1 MIRLINFAFII
12 IFLNISISRAEI
24 IKKIEITGNNRFS
37 EETIKVYGDIKIN
50 KDYSERELDQIL
62 NNLYSTE
69 FFEDIKINL
78 KNNTLKISLREYPVV
93 NQLILV
99 GEPSKRFRNEIIKI
113 LKTKQNKSFIK
124 SNLSKDI
131 ETIKNLY
138 SSNGYNKSVVEVK
151 AKNIDE
157 NNIDLVIELD
167 KGNITKI
174 SSINFIGDKKI
185 RDRRLRDVIASEENN
200 FWKVISR
207 NTNFSER
214 LVQLD
219 IRLLTNYYKSQGY
232 YDVKITSNSA
242 QFNEKGNIDLIYS
255 IDAGER
261 FIINKI
267 STNADSVFNQN
278 LFFPLKKTFNKYIGD
293 YYSPFSIK
301 QIWII

>member
-62 NNLYSTE
+62 NNLYNTE

-78 KNNTLKISLREYPVV
+78 KNNTLKISLKEYPVV

-185 RDRRLRDVIASEENN
+185 IYRRLRDLIASE
-200 FWKVISR
+200 
-207 NTNFSER
+207 
-214 LVQLD
+214 
-219 IRLLTNYYKSQGY
+219 
-232 YDVKITSNSA
+232 
-242 QFNEKGNIDLIYS
+242 
-255 IDAGER
+255 
-261 FIINKI
+261 
-267 STNADSVFNQN
+267 
-278 LFFPLKKTFNKYIGD
+278 
-293 YYSPFSIK
+293 
-301 QIWII
+301 